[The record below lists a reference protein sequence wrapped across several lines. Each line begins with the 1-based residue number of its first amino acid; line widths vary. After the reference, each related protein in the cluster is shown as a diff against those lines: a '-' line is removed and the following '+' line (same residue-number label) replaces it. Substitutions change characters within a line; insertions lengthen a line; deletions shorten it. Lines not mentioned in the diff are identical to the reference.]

1 MVWVGVS
8 IGSNIDPE
16 QNVCHALLEL
26 RQRFGPLTLSTI
38 YANPA
43 VGFVGDDFLNLAAKF
58 QTDLPVGAVITHL
71 REIEARYQPNAEAIK
86 FAPRTLD
93 LDLLFYGDQVVE
105 ENGVRLPRPGMTRY
119 AFVLQPLAEI
129 AGDWRHPLL
138 GVTVAELWDHFEGS
152 RELLRPVSLP
162 CANP

>member
-16 QNVCHALLEL
+16 QNVCRALEAL
-26 RQRFGPLTLSTI
+26 RRRFGTLTLSTI

-43 VGFVGDDFLNLAAKF
+43 VGFVGDDFLNLAVKF
-58 QTDLPVGAVITHL
+58 STNLPVHSIIAQL

-93 LDLLFYGDQVVE
+93 LDLLFYGDQVLE
-105 ENGVRLPRPGMTRY
+105 EGGVRLPRPGMTRY
-119 AFVLQPLAEI
+119 AFMLRPLAEI
-129 AGDWRHPLL
+129 AGEWRHPLL
-138 GVTVAELWDHFEGS
+138 GVTAAELWDQFDS
-152 RELLRPVSLP
+152 SQALLRPVILP